1 MRKFLVF
8 FIILNIVISTLNAEF
23 GPWGT
28 TLVKKEKK
36 IEKKNKIVTSTP
48 GWVFIRFIRFFQVV
62 ISPQDGPNCRYQ
74 PTCSQ
79 YALICIRD
87 YGPLIGLIMS
97 ADRYMRCNPFGAWG
111 KDLPSENYFWN
122 TSNTNLQSKK

>member
-8 FIILNIVISTLNAEF
+8 FIILNIVISTYLNAEF
-23 GPWGT
+23 GPWET
-28 TLVKKEKK
+28 TLVRKEKK
-36 IEKKNKIVTSTP
+36 VVKEERIVTSTP
-48 GWVFIRFIRFFQVV
+48 GWVFIRMIRFFQIV
-62 ISPQDGPNCRYQ
+62 ISPQDGLNCRYQ

-79 YALICIRD
+79 YGLICIRD
-87 YGPLIGLIMS
+87 YGPFIGLIMS

-122 TSNTNLQSKK
+122 TSNTNSGD